1 MRFRNS
7 NIFLADPIFSH
18 WCVFIGIGLLSILTT
33 YGKQKAKCVLDSSLI
48 KIASY
53 LQVPIL
59 YVVDVLWFE
68 NGLPR
73 LFEIL
78 GSSLFFVVLILM
90 SIFMPTKICKYELD
104 DIREEE
110 CQSLLGLT
118 ASEEKIEVTSDC
130 PKRKKGAHP
139 GGGAYGSTLKN
150 SKEIK
155 KTF

>member
-1 MRFRNS
+1 
-7 NIFLADPIFSH
+7 
-18 WCVFIGIGLLSILTT
+18 
-33 YGKQKAKCVLDSSLI
+33 LDSSLI

-78 GSSLFFVVLILM
+78 GSSLFFVALILM
-90 SIFMPTKICKYELD
+90 SIFVPTKICKYALD
-104 DIREEE
+104 EIREEE
-110 CQSLLGLT
+110 CKSLLGST
-118 ASEEKIEVTSDC
+118 AADEKIDVTSDC

-139 GGGAYGSTLKN
+139 GGGAYGSTSNN
-150 SKEIK
+150 SQEIK